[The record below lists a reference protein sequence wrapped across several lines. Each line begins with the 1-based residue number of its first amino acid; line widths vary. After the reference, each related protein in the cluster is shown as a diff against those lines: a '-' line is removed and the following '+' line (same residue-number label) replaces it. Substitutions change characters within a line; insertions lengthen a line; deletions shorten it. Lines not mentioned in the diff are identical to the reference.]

1 PAASRR
7 DKLMQEQMDR
17 LERDITL
24 LSHAIAFPETPSLAG
39 RVRARIEAERRLR
52 APASSWQLVLTGLAA
67 AAVALAFV
75 AGVLSPA
82 RDAVAGLF
90 DRINI
95 FEATEVPSGLTRE
108 ISGTQVTLD
117 EAEARLGLPLLL
129 PADVASAQPDR
140 VLFQDF
146 RTVRAAV
153 LFYRNSDGTTY
164 ALFETNVPVGKGL
177 PIAGKGVLSSSRAQ
191 LVRGQGDEAYWL
203 TGLRIVQYYDPSGE
217 GVRGSVRAT
226 DANTLLW
233 SANGR
238 VFRIEGNL
246 TQEQAIAIAKSLREY
261 DPFVLNLSKHP
272 AVVSCK
278 LSS

>member
-1 PAASRR
+1 
-7 DKLMQEQMDR
+7 MQEQMDR

-52 APASSWQLVLTGLAA
+52 APASSWQLVLTGIAA

-82 RDAVAGLF
+82 RDAVADLF

-177 PIAGKGVLSSSRAQ
+177 PIAGKGVLSSSQAHS
-191 LVRGQGDEAYWL
+191 VRGLGDEAYWL
-203 TGLRIVQYYDPSGE
+203 TGLRIVQYYDSSGA
-217 GVRGSVRAT
+217 VIRDSVRAT
-226 DANTLLW
+226 EANTLLW

-238 VFRIEGNL
+238 VFRIEGNV
-246 TQEQAIAIAKSLREY
+246 TREQALAVAKSLR
-261 DPFVLNLSKHP
+261 
-272 AVVSCK
+272 
-278 LSS
+278 